1 MAPEAGTNSPTPRQE
16 AARILTQV
24 ETEKA
29 YANLLLQKRL
39 AHYPEARDRQFITML
54 VNGVLKH
61 RLTLDFALR
70 QHLSK
75 PLSSLPHPVRSI
87 LRIGAWQLLFMEK
100 VPPAVA
106 VNETVEL
113 TKSGQHKYAGLV
125 NSVLRQVDTRGWDL
139 PWPDSKRE
147 GVRYLSVRYSHPE
160 WLVRRWLKRWGFE
173 ETEALCRA
181 NNEPAP
187 TWIRTNTLNTSRTE
201 LEERLAQE
209 GVKTEMGKRVPESLI
224 IREFGAVE
232 KLKSFQEGLFTV
244 QDESSQ
250 LVAHV
255 LAPAPNMQVLDA
267 CSAPG
272 GKTTHLAQLMQ
283 NQGLILAF
291 DVHTHKLHLIEELAE
306 RLGVRII
313 EPHLGDARELPGV
326 KPLSQ
331 ERVLVDAPCSGL
343 GVVRRKADLRWQ
355 KEEQDLLGLPEL
367 QLAILE
373 KAAACVALGGELLYS
388 TCTVEPEENFEVA
401 KAFRQAHP
409 EFEPVDLRESL
420 PFTLVDEQ
428 DARQA
433 AKGMLQLLPHRH
445 GMDGFF
451 LAKFRR
457 TQV

>member
-1 MAPEAGTNSPTPRQE
+1 MNNPSPRQ
-16 AARILTQV
+16 AAAGILTQV
-24 ETEKA
+24 EAEKA
-29 YANLLLQKRL
+29 YANLLLQNRL

-70 QHLSK
+70 LHLSK
-75 PLSSLPHPVRSI
+75 PLSSLPHQVRSI
-87 LRIGAWQLLFMEK
+87 LRIGAWQVLFMEK
-100 VPPAVA
+100 TPTAVA
-106 VNETVEL
+106 VNEAVEL
-113 TKSGQHKYAGLV
+113 TKGSQHKFSALV
-125 NSVLRQVDTRGWDL
+125 NSVLRQVSARGWDL
-139 PWPDSKRE
+139 PWPDPKRE
-147 GVRYLSVRYSHPE
+147 PVRYLSVRYSHPE
-160 WLVRRWLKRWGFE
+160 WLVRRWWKRWGFD
-173 ETEALCRA
+173 ETQALCQA
-181 NNEPAP
+181 DNEPAP
-187 TWIRTNTLNTSRTE
+187 TWIRTNTLKVSRLELEQRLEEEGVETE
-201 LEERLAQE
+201 LGA
-209 GVKTEMGKRVPESLI
+209 RVPESLI

-232 KLKSFQEGLFTV
+232 KLQSFQEGLFTV

-255 LAPAPNMQVLDA
+255 LSPVPGEHVLDA

-272 GKTTHLAQLMQ
+272 GKTTHLAQLMD
-283 NQGLILAF
+283 NKGLILAF
-291 DVHTHKLHLIEELAE
+291 DVHSHKLNLIEGLAD
-306 RLGVRII
+306 RLGVSII
-313 EPHLGDARELPGV
+313 EPHLGDARALPGV

-343 GVVRRKADLRWQ
+343 GVIRRKADLRWQ
-355 KEEQDLLGLPEL
+355 KEDQDLQELPVL

-373 KAAACVALGGELLYS
+373 KAAECVALGGELLYS

-401 KAFRQAHP
+401 KSFRQAHP
-409 EFEPVDLRESL
+409 EFEPVDLREGL
-420 PFTLVDEQ
+420 PFTLTEEQ